1 VARGSDVDPED
12 ARCATITFLTG
23 VIQGGASSP
32 RIFVVFINALLE
44 AKNRMAEGRQFGR
57 SLGAVGGSGRGGY
70 PGRGEGGMEGGYGEG
85 GRLGERGGFMRPPGG
100 GSRGLSSGAQ
110 IQSGREGF
118 GRGAGRGG
126 GPRGAGSSQ
135 SAGRLMWDPMRM
147 AASLVGKY
155 LTAVSAEARQAAE
168 GAEED
173 GTSRAEALLQRM
185 TQVAAEENQALGGKE
200 RILTKALEK
209 GGDDEEW
216 VPREGRPWP
225 TTEAT
230 KRDNMLKEQEGM
242 SQMVTVTLRNL
253 GVGQGGVDGIF
264 PQHTPEQAR
273 KVLEGWFRKKSEGAF
288 SVSMLFRP
296 SMSGP
301 NKNLVLGATWNA
313 KAEMELQASEDLRNG
328 GRAVYMSRVIGEDG
342 KVKEG
347 GEEWRFKEY
356 SGNLLLSFKK
366 YFGKDAEVDV
376 PMNTEAEEA
385 VIITAGQD
393 VGELG
398 AWAKVMSAAVGPGK
412 VAEMLRVACAE
423 AGLPAESVDT
433 PCSVTPANM
442 ERIERL
448 MAEQLRGEGDASLGN
463 YPDLTDGRPHLNS
476 VPHSV
481 ASKYMLRLQE
491 GNSGAKWVYK
501 IPTIDIEIRVGGVEL
516 KMPAYLSVF
525 HKRVSTELTS
535 DRKERTR
542 YDKGEKREVG
552 LLTVDLRGGGGGGNS
567 EMRATIVGDMVQRNE
582 LPSSEAYLGSSGAQT
597 VLRGY
602 INEAIAGYIKVA
614 KPLDA
619 DISGTPKVLHSGLE
633 TGPNGKK
640 VSILYLVLSNV
651 GQAKAVGSWMNLLDT
666 GTPALNIWPPGV
678 REVQT
683 SETAL
688 KVFKAHWD
696 KKTGE
701 VDFGV
706 RELVSL
712 SERPGNV
719 LEGWKSASTGV
730 QAAIAR
736 SLQGEEG
743 AEFMMMGGKDMRGF
757 MTPEE
762 RDRFVKG
769 MARIAQSNSI
779 KMIEGMSEQVGKE
792 LREELKR
799 QKAATRMQQEQ
810 IMTQQG
816 QIQQLTELVN
826 SLHGGVPPLLEAMT
840 GAKEKGGE
848 GGRRGDGAKKA
859 KKRADG
865 LGGGE
870 EGGTEGGKMEVDDAG
885 GSQSE

>member
-1 VARGSDVDPED
+1 VVLGHGQDDAFQVQQHVVVLKDRSLDGFLHVALIHLGCDRALENSTRIVVPQDINYDPNRSSVEVEWLGVCARGLLLC
-12 ARCATITFLTG
+12 RRI
-23 VIQGGASSP
+23 SP
-32 RIFVVFINALLE
+32 CLRP

-126 GPRGAGSSQ
+126 GPRGGGSSQ
-135 SAGRLMWDPMRM
+135 IAGRLMWDPMRM
-147 AASLVGKY
+147 AASLAGKY
-155 LTAVSAEARQAAE
+155 LTAVSAEARQAVE
-168 GAEED
+168 GAGED

-209 GGDDEEW
+209 GGNDEEW

-230 KRDNMLKEQEGM
+230 KMDIMLKEQEGM

-313 KAEMELQASEDLRNG
+313 RAEMELQAAEDLRNG

-347 GEEWRFKEY
+347 GEEWKFKEY

-423 AGLPAESVDT
+423 AGV
-433 PCSVTPANM
+433 
-442 ERIERL
+442 
-448 MAEQLRGEGDASLGN
+448 
-463 YPDLTDGRPHLNS
+463 
-476 VPHSV
+476 
-481 ASKYMLRLQE
+481 SK
-491 GNSGAKWVYK
+491 
-501 IPTIDIEIRVGGVEL
+501 
-516 KMPAYLSVF
+516 
-525 HKRVSTELTS
+525 
-535 DRKERTR
+535 
-542 YDKGEKREVG
+542 
-552 LLTVDLRGGGGGGNS
+552 
-567 EMRATIVGDMVQRNE
+567 
-582 LPSSEAYLGSSGAQT
+582 
-597 VLRGY
+597 
-602 INEAIAGYIKVA
+602 
-614 KPLDA
+614 
-619 DISGTPKVLHSGLE
+619 LE
-633 TGPNGKK
+633 
-640 VSILYLVLSNV
+640 
-651 GQAKAVGSWMNLLDT
+651 D
-666 GTPALNIWPPGV
+666 
-678 REVQT
+678 
-683 SETAL
+683 
-688 KVFKAHWD
+688 
-696 KKTGE
+696 
-701 VDFGV
+701 
-706 RELVSL
+706 
-712 SERPGNV
+712 GNV
-719 LEGWKSASTGV
+719 LVRVTP
-730 QAAIAR
+730 QIA
-736 SLQGEEG
+736 
-743 AEFMMMGGKDMRGF
+743 
-757 MTPEE
+757 
-762 RDRFVKG
+762 
-769 MARIAQSNSI
+769 
-779 KMIEGMSEQVGKE
+779 
-792 LREELKR
+792 
-799 QKAATRMQQEQ
+799 
-810 IMTQQG
+810 
-816 QIQQLTELVN
+816 
-826 SLHGGVPPLLEAMT
+826 
-840 GAKEKGGE
+840 
-848 GGRRGDGAKKA
+848 
-859 KKRADG
+859 
-865 LGGGE
+865 
-870 EGGTEGGKMEVDDAG
+870 
-885 GSQSE
+885 

>member
-1 VARGSDVDPED
+1 
-12 ARCATITFLTG
+12 
-23 VIQGGASSP
+23 
-32 RIFVVFINALLE
+32 
-44 AKNRMAEGRQFGR
+44 
-57 SLGAVGGSGRGGY
+57 
-70 PGRGEGGMEGGYGEG
+70 
-85 GRLGERGGFMRPPGG
+85 
-100 GSRGLSSGAQ
+100 
-110 IQSGREGF
+110 
-118 GRGAGRGG
+118 
-126 GPRGAGSSQ
+126 
-135 SAGRLMWDPMRM
+135 MWDPMRM
-147 AASLVGKY
+147 AASLAGKY
-155 LTAVSAEARQAAE
+155 LTVVSAEAKQVAE
-168 GAEED
+168 DAGED
-173 GTSRAEALLQRM
+173 DTNREEALLQRM
-185 TQVAAEENQALGGKE
+185 TQVAAEENPALGGRD
-200 RILTKALEK
+200 RILTKSLKE
-209 GGDDEEW
+209 GGNDEEW
-216 VPREGRPWP
+216 VPREGRTWP

-230 KRDNMLKEQEGM
+230 KIDNMLKEREGM
-242 SQMVTVTLRNL
+242 SQMVSVTLKNL

-273 KVLEGWFRKKSEGAF
+273 NVLVGWFRKKVEGAF
-288 SVSMLFRP
+288 SVTMLFRP

-313 KAEMELQASEDLRNG
+313 KAEMELQAAEDLRNG
-328 GRAVYMSRVIGEDG
+328 GRAVYMSRVIEADG
-342 KVKEG
+342 KVKGG
-347 GEEWRFKEY
+347 GEEWKFKEY
-356 SGNLLLSFKK
+356 SGSLLLSFKE

-385 VIITAGQD
+385 VIITAGRD

-442 ERIERL
+442 ERLERL
-448 MAEQLRGEGDASLGN
+448 LAEELGGEGDASLGN

-481 ASKYMLRLQE
+481 ASKYMLRLHE
-491 GNSGAKWVYK
+491 GNSAAKWVYK
-501 IPTIDIEIRVGGVEL
+501 VPTIVIKIEVGGVKL
-516 KMPAYLSVF
+516 KMPASLSVLQ
-525 HKRVSTELTS
+525 KRTSTEMTS

-542 YDKGEKREVG
+542 HDQGERREVG

-567 EMRATIVGDMVQRNE
+567 DMRATIVGDMVQRNE
-582 LPSSEAYLGSSGAQT
+582 VPSSEAYLGSSAVQT

-602 INEAIAGYIKVA
+602 INEAIVGYIKA
-614 KPLDA
+614 ANLLDA
-619 DISGTPKVLHSGLE
+619 DISGMPKVLHSGLE

-640 VSILYLVLSNV
+640 LNILQLVFSNV
-651 GQAKAVGSWMNLLDT
+651 GQAKAVVSWMNLLDT

-678 REVQT
+678 REAQT

-701 VDFGV
+701 VGFGV

-712 SERPGNV
+712 SESPGNV

-730 QAAIAR
+730 QSAIAK

-743 AEFMMMGGKDMRGF
+743 AEFMMVGGKDIRVF

-779 KMIEGMSEQVGKE
+779 KMIEGMSEHVGKE
-792 LREELKR
+792 LREELER
-799 QKAATRMQQEQ
+799 QKSAAKMQQEQ

-816 QIQQLTELVN
+816 QIQQLTELVI
-826 SLHGGVPPLLEAMT
+826 SLRGGVPPVLQAMM
-840 GAKEKGGE
+840 GAEEKGGE
-848 GGRRGDGAKKA
+848 EGRRGDKA
-859 KKRADG
+859 KRAKTNTDK
-865 LGGGE
+865 LGEGE
-870 EGGTEGGKMEVDDAG
+870 EGGTEGGEMEVDAAG
-885 GSQSE
+885 GNNAK